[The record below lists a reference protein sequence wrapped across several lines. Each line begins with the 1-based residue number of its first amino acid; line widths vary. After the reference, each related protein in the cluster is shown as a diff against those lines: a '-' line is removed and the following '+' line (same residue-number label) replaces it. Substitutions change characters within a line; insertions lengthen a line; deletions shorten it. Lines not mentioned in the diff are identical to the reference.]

1 MLSHLHDNPEYAYE
15 YFCQHKDKRD
25 SFISA
30 CQKVF
35 NVQQGPGSITFE
47 WNVSGETGTATT
59 RWEMLESETA
69 STVAPGPKKRRKTAE
84 LPAEQNPFLYS
95 SITFDGSQ
103 TGLADLARKAQ
114 LIGSQETI
122 LALKVFLVN
131 LRRDSNDEARFEQQ
145 VRELCFLSGVSS
157 TPLSTKLR
165 HLKETIEF
173 HEMKGTL
180 SKCLQ
185 RFYLADLA
193 GAYLKEQANSIAK
206 SASATKFVRGIVPYF
221 VDTLFPE
228 TANFALAY
236 ATSTEGDIRKK
247 AVKKFM
253 NWKSIGGLWLQFSL
267 RFGAGVLLILPDNL
281 TDARLVPFTLAHNSA
296 V

>member
-1 MLSHLHDNPEYAYE
+1 
-15 YFCQHKDKRD
+15 
-25 SFISA
+25 
-30 CQKVF
+30 
-35 NVQQGPGSITFE
+35 
-47 WNVSGETGTATT
+47 
-59 RWEMLESETA
+59 MLESETP

-103 TGLADLARKAQ
+103 TGLADLARKVQ

-122 LALKVFLVN
+122 LALRVFLVN
-131 LRRDSNDEARFEQQ
+131 LRRDSNDEARFARQ
-145 VRELCFLSGVSS
+145 VRERCFLSGVSS

-228 TANFALAY
+228 TANFALAD

-253 NWKSIGGLWLQFSL
+253 NWKSIG
-267 RFGAGVLLILPDNL
+267 
-281 TDARLVPFTLAHNSA
+281 
-296 V
+296 